1 MAARTI
7 ASNSAV
13 AVEDDGG
20 VADGWGDDADLDLD
34 GEEKAVGSTGN
45 AESGDDEGG
54 WEVGDEDLELPSD
67 LSAVAHGG
75 EDEDRGYYVPPTRG
89 QPPLQGWATH
99 SQLAIDHAS
108 AGSYES
114 AFRLLHDQIGVVNF
128 APFKYV
134 YCKVFVCKQTVYCS
148 IPIIRPLFTAAF
160 AKARTMF
167 AGLPNLPSLA
177 AYPQRNWR
185 EAAASSKVHGL
196 PALGVRLADVAERL
210 QVGWEFK

>member
-13 AVEDDGG
+13 AVEDGG
-20 VADGWGDDADLDLD
+20 DLDLD
-34 GEEKAVGSTGN
+34 LSSRWCRFWFGWQRECGRIHWQCRKWGRWRELGSGWRGFGITIRLKRWRRRRRPWLLFATNSRSTAFTGMGN
-45 AESGDDEGG
+45 SF
-54 WEVGDEDLELPSD
+54 
-67 LSAVAHGG
+67 
-75 EDEDRGYYVPPTRG
+75 
-89 QPPLQGWATH
+89 
-99 SQLAIDHAS
+99 AISHAS